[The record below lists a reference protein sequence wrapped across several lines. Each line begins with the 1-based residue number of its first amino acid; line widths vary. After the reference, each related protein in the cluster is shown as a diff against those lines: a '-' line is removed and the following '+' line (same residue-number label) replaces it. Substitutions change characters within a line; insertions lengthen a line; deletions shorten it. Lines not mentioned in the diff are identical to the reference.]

1 MSDDNHDHEQ
11 HKPFQ
16 WHSGEFAA
24 LAIALA
30 VLAVLVL
37 ATVAFGLGGLI
48 TVMLGA
54 TVAGF
59 VLITILSRG

>member
-1 MSDDNHDHEQ
+1 MSDDDHDHEQ
-11 HKPFQ
+11 HTPFK

-30 VLAVLVL
+30 VLAMLVL

-54 TVAGF
+54 TAASF
-59 VLITILSRG
+59 VIITILSRG